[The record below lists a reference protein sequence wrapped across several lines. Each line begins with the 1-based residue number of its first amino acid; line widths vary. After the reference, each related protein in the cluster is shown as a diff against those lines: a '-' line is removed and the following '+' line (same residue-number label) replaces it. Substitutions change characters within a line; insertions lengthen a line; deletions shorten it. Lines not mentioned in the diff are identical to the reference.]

1 MDEQD
6 PQAMGG
12 PTPEDASQ
20 DDAADASAPDRRGSL
35 DANDP
40 SAAGKADASKDDASD
55 ELSASA
61 SAALATAR
69 EAIETANSAGGSA
82 GRTGPESPPRAGADA
97 GGSGAGVSYV
107 PPVLAEDR
115 GDVGGE
121 GIDLLSDVA
130 LDVMIEL
137 GRTRMLIEDVLRL
150 GDGAVVELDKVA
162 GDPVDIYVNERRVA
176 RGEVL
181 VLNDNFCVR
190 ISEILDQ
197 TIDVARQGAKGKA
210 VG

>member
-6 PQAMGG
+6 PQGAGE
-12 PTPEDASQ
+12 PTPETNPEAP
-20 DDAADASAPDRRGSL
+20 DDAAADAADSG
-35 DANDP
+35 DAGASPEGAAP
-40 SAAGKADASKDDASD
+40 SAEDGND
-55 ELSASA
+55 ELNASA
-61 SAALATAR
+61 SAALAAAR
-69 EAIETANSAGGSA
+69 EAIAMAKSAGGA
-82 GRTGPESPPRAGADA
+82 PPAPVDDMTDADDA
-97 GGSGAGVSYV
+97 EGGEFSSVPAYV
-107 PPVLAEDR
+107 PPVLAEDT
-115 GDVGGE
+115 GGAGGE
-121 GIDLLSDVA
+121 SIDLLSDVA

-190 ISEILDQ
+190 ISEILDNSLEAA
-197 TIDVARQGAKGKA
+197 ARSERSRAAG
-210 VG
+210 